1 MEVVPAVSLDAWS
14 DATKHSTGGK
24 RERGNVQW
32 NSGLA
37 DRGNKLDG

>member
-24 RERGNVQW
+24 RERKREVEQ
-32 NSGLA
+32 
-37 DRGNKLDG
+37 